1 MTTDETLR
9 TDRFGNPIGP
19 PIGDWTPPSAPDG
32 RPLVGRTCRVER
44 FVPEVHSAALF
55 EEYRADDGRSF
66 TYLPFE
72 RPESVDEL
80 TRIVEAVGRPD
91 DQLPYAIVVD
101 DRAVGMAS
109 YLRIAPPIG
118 SIEVGAICFSPALA
132 RTTAATEAMFL
143 MADAAFAAGYRRY
156 EWKCD
161 SLNGPSNAAADRL
174 GFTYEGTFRNAMV
187 YKGRSRDT
195 NWLSITDDEWPSRRA
210 ALLAWLDPT
219 NFDATGAQRTATP
232 LSLKIKP
239 IASMKMPADRMVE

>member
-1 MTTDETLR
+1 MTIDESPR
-9 TDRFGNPIGP
+9 TDRFGNRIGP

-80 TRIVEAVGRPD
+80 TRIVESVGRPD

-143 MADAAFAAGYRRY
+143 MADAAFTAGYRRY

-195 NWLSITDDEWPSRRA
+195 NWLSITDDEWPNRRA
-210 ALLAWLDPT
+210 ALVAWLAPT
-219 NFDATGAQRTATP
+219 NFDAAGVQRA
-232 LSLKIKP
+232 SLRREP
-239 IASMKMPADRMVE
+239 VTRR